1 MAALAPVSKDAV
13 NVKSV
18 WDVISMVQ
26 TIYTEW
32 KKTKWDDINVE
43 ELQEQNK
50 KLQKEVKGCDKMVK
64 NWPCYKGLEDSV
76 KNMQSSL
83 PLVEELRSK
92 AMRDRHIHAKRSND
106 HRADGTRKIG
116 HLHDGVEL

>member
-1 MAALAPVSKDAV
+1 MS
-13 NVKSV
+13 
-18 WDVISMVQ
+18 
-26 TIYTEW
+26 T
-32 KKTKWDDINVE
+32 E

-76 KNMQSSL
+76 KNVQSSL

-92 AMRDRHIHAKRSND
+92 AMRDRHWKQVMKPVAPTSRWMTAPISLSPRS
-106 HRADGTRKIG
+106 R
-116 HLHDGVEL
+116 